1 MINGEEM
8 KLLFCISGL
17 AAGGGEQQFV
27 NLLQGFDKGPDT
39 LRVHVF
45 GNRKDVYYKEVHSL
59 VSPVHYSEIN
69 PRKKWAAFFA
79 FFRDLK
85 KIVAEYKPDVIYARF
100 FKVTVAVRMLRM
112 MGLTNARII
121 TSIRMDFKAQY
132 PMAKLAEIALL
143 PFSHMVVTNHKP
155 THDLIRK
162 YFPNNVTYIPNGI
175 ETKMLL
181 SRPLQIDFWKE
192 NTLKILCV
200 GRLAIRSKK
209 QDTLLK
215 ALDYLRKNA
224 PHIRFKCIFIGE
236 GKDKKKILSLIETL
250 TLKEYV
256 QLLPPVPD
264 LRGYYQK
271 ADVLIHPSV
280 AEGCPNVVLEAML
293 AGLPV
298 IVSAYVGRLG
308 IVQDRHNGLVT
319 PSNDY
324 KDFANKLMELYKFH
338 EHEITIMKENAK
350 KTVLQSFSCE
360 NMIDN
365 YRELFQKIVTPS

>member
-1 MINGEEM
+1 M

-17 AAGGGEQQFV
+17 AAGGGEKQFV
-27 NLLQGFDKGPDT
+27 NLLQGFDNGPDT

-45 GNRKDVYYKEVHSL
+45 GNRKDVYYKEVDTL
-59 VSPVHYSEIN
+59 VSPIHYSEIN
-69 PRKKWAAFFA
+69 PHKKWASFFA
-79 FFRDLK
+79 FLKDLK
-85 KIVAEYKPDVIYARF
+85 KIVAEYKPDVIYARL
-100 FKVTVAVRMLRM
+100 FKVSLAVRILRM
-112 MGLTNARII
+112 MGLTDARII
-121 TSIRMDFKAQY
+121 TSIRTDFKVQY
-132 PMAKLAEIALL
+132 PWWAKMAEIALL
-143 PFSHMVVTNHKP
+143 PLSHMVVTNHKP

-162 YFPNNVTYIPNGI
+162 YFPDNVTYIPNGI
-175 ETKMLL
+175 ETRARL

-200 GRLAIRSKK
+200 GRLAVRTKK
-209 QDTLLK
+209 QDVLLK

-224 PHIRFKCIFIGE
+224 PHIRFKCIMIGE
-236 GKDKKKILSLIETL
+236 GKDKKKILSLIENL

-264 LRGYYQK
+264 LQGYYQK

-308 IVQDRHNGLVT
+308 IVYDKHNGLVT
-319 PSNDY
+319 PSNDH
-324 KDFANKLMELYKFH
+324 KDFAEKVMELYKFH

-350 KTVLQSFSCE
+350 KAVLQSFSCAS
-360 NMIDN
+360 MINN
-365 YRELFQKIVTPS
+365 YRELFHKMMTSS